1 MKFRYRSLFGIIS
14 FFCDGL
20 MIAISFVGANWIR
33 FHSGWIRVDSI
44 TPYNHYRIFLAFF
57 IFVYIAVFKYIGLY
71 RSRRGISGVD
81 ELSKALQAVLIAS
94 VILSAATFLAQF
106 FAFSRLVILFSAFL
120 ILWSVWLGRV
130 VIRRVQ
136 VSMRR
141 KGIGVTRVL
150 VVGAGE
156 TAQVLIQRLRQNP
169 GLGYSV
175 IGVVSESKRTG
186 EVEGY
191 KIAGTLSNFSKIL
204 KSHNPDEVI
213 FALPATAHAR
223 LIPMLVSLQDGQIK
237 YKIVSDLF
245 GLITHPLENDVLMD
259 IPVFQMKEAPLNT
272 WYNRAIKRVF
282 DFGLSLF
289 GIVVLTVIPVLPLVA
304 LGVKISSPG
313 PIFFRQKRIGR
324 DGKHFFMLKF
334 RSMAE
339 GTETVAFTAK
349 NDPRVTPFGSF
360 IRKTSLDELPQIFNV
375 LVGNM
380 SLVGPRPEVPGLVEK
395 FEKEIPRYFERH
407 QVKSGITGWAQ
418 VNGFRGNTSLHERI
432 KYDIYYIENW
442 NLGLDIKI
450 IIRTVLDIL
459 EHEHAY

>member
-1 MKFRYRSLFGIIS
+1 MNFRYRSLFGIIS
-14 FFCDGL
+14 FFLDAL
-20 MIAISFVGANWIR
+20 MVALSFIGANWIR

-44 TPYNHYRIFLAFF
+44 TPYTHYGIFLVFF
-57 IFVYIAVFKYIGLY
+57 ILIYLSVFKYTGLY

-81 ELSKALQAVLIAS
+81 EFSKILQAALIAS
-94 VILSAATFLAQF
+94 IILSAATFLAQF

-120 ILWSVWLGRV
+120 ILWSVWLERV
-130 VIRRVQ
+130 IIRRVQ

-150 VVGAGE
+150 IVGSGE
-156 TAQVLIQRLRQNP
+156 TARVLIQRLRQNP
-169 GLGYSV
+169 GLGYSI
-175 IGVVSESKRTG
+175 IGVVSESKKKG
-186 EVEGY
+186 EIEGY
-191 KIAGTLSNFSKIL
+191 KMIGALSGFSKIL
-204 KSHNPDEVI
+204 KTHNPGEVI
-213 FALPATAHAR
+213 FALPATAHAQ
-223 LIPMLVSLQDGQIK
+223 LIPMLVSLQNSQIK

-259 IPVFQMKEAPLNT
+259 MPVFQMKEAPLNS
-272 WYNRAIKRVF
+272 WYNRVIKRTF
-282 DFGLSLF
+282 DFSFSLLAV
-289 GIVVLTVIPVLPLVA
+289 VVLTIIPVLPLLA
-304 LGVKISSPG
+304 IGVKISSPG
-313 PIFFRQKRIGR
+313 PVFFRQKRVGR

-349 NDPRVTPFGSF
+349 NDPRVTPFGGF

-375 LVGNM
+375 LLGNM

-418 VNGFRGNTSLHERI
+418 VNGFRGNTSLHERV

-442 NLGLDIKI
+442 NLGLDIRI
-450 IIRTVLDIL
+450 MIRTVLDIL